1 MSRKRRDWILVV
13 ILFSYFMILLDNSII
28 FTGTVK
34 IAADLGLDQ
43 RLLSW
48 VSSAYSLTFGGFLL
62 VGGRLGDIFGRR
74 RVFTIGLVIF
84 GLGSLL
90 VGLSWSAP
98 VIIASRAFQ
107 GVGSAILAPTTLAIL
122 MDTYTGRARTR
133 AIAAYGAMAGIG
145 ASVSLVLGGVFA
157 SLLTWRVGFFINVPI
172 AAWMYYLSRRHLS
185 PAKERSSGRGLDWWG
200 TVTSLLG
207 MVSLVYAI
215 VGDGGNLWFLLAA
228 GILLGIFIVL
238 EARQA
243 HPMMPLRLF
252 ADRERIGAYAGRF
265 LYMGAM
271 LGFWFI
277 TPQIM
282 QNQLGFTPL
291 MAGVG
296 FFPLTIVNFVV
307 ALQVSRLTER
317 FGNGCLL
324 VAGIF
329 FTLLGMV
336 WMSRFVPSLGYW
348 WGIAAPMLVIG
359 FGQGLALSP
368 FTAAGVAHTLP
379 EDAGAASGVVNVMHQ
394 IGGSVGL
401 SALVAIQAATVAQ
414 RLSGT
419 TSASSTLASAAE
431 VAGFGNAIL
440 LGSALLLGSLLCGIF
455 LVLPGEKRGRL
466 FDVVENDSSQEKKE
480 VIR

>member
-1 MSRKRRDWILVV
+1 MAKKKFDWILLI

-34 IAADLGLDQ
+34 IAEDLNLSQ
-43 RLLSW
+43 RSLSW

-62 VGGRLGDIFGRR
+62 VGGRLGDILGRR
-74 RVFTIGLVIF
+74 RIFNVGLVIF
-84 GLGSLL
+84 GVGSLI
-90 VGLSWSAP
+90 VGLAWSGP

-107 GVGSAILAPTTLAIL
+107 GMGSAILAPTTLAIL
-122 MDTYTGRARTR
+122 MDTYKDEERTR

-172 AAWMYYLSRRHLS
+172 SIWMYYLSVKHLPVRHGE
-185 PAKERSSGRGLDWWG
+185 PGRLDWWG
-200 TVTSLLG
+200 TLTSLLG
-207 MVSLVYAI
+207 MVSLVYSI
-215 VGDGGNLWFLLAA
+215 VGDSYNLWFLLAA
-228 GILLGIFIVL
+228 IVL
-238 EARQA
+238 LSLFVYLESRQR

-252 ADRERIGAYAGRF
+252 ADRERLGAYVGRF

-271 LGFWFI
+271 LGFWFV

-282 QNQLGFTPL
+282 QNNLGFTPL
-291 MAGVG
+291 MAGIG

-307 ALQVSRLTER
+307 ALRVSKLTQR
-317 FGNGCLL
+317 FGNGRLL
-324 VAGIF
+324 VVGVF
-329 FTLLGMV
+329 VTFLGMV
-336 WMSRFVPSLGYW
+336 WMSRFSLDMGYW
-348 WGIAAPMLVIG
+348 LGIALPMLVIG

-401 SALVAIQAATVAQ
+401 SALVAVQSLSSGADVGLGAGAGAAAIN
-414 RLSGT
+414 
-419 TSASSTLASAAE
+419 
-431 VAGFGNAIL
+431 GFGNAML
-440 LGSALLLGSLLCGIF
+440 LGSGLIFAALLCVVF
-455 LVLPGEKRGRL
+455 LVRSGEKWNQR
-466 FDVVENDSSQEKKE
+466 V
-480 VIR
+480 